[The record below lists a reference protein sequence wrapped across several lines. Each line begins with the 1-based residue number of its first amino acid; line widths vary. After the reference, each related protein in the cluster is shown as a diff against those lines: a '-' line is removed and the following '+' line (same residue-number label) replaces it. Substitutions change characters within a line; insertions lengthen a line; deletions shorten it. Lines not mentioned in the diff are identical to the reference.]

1 MDERLRAIGE
11 FMRSRGLRLTG
22 PRRRVVEKLLA
33 VKGHVAADEL
43 LELLRRDRTP
53 VSKATVYRTL
63 ALVSRSG
70 LIDGHD
76 FDRRKRLYEP
86 MIGRAHHDHLYCIA
100 CGKVIEFSEEA
111 IERLQDMVVARH
123 RFTPVYHSHKIFG
136 YCEECRDQV
145 PREEPALPRPRR
157 SGRETRSQER
167 RP

>member
-1 MDERLRAIGE
+1 MDERLRAIE
-11 FMRSRGLRLTG
+11 NFMRSRGLRLTG
-22 PRRRVVEKLLA
+22 PRRRVVEKLLS
-33 VKGHVAADEL
+33 VRGHVAADEL

-63 ALVSRSG
+63 AVVSRSG

-86 MIGRAHHDHLYCIA
+86 MVGRAHHDHLYCIA
-100 CGKVIEFSEEA
+100 CGKVIEFAEEA
-111 IERLQDMVVARH
+111 IERLQDQVVARH

-136 YCEECRDQV
+136 YCEECRD
-145 PREEPALPRPRR
+145 RRPRPKAGRSRR
-157 SGRETRSQER
+157 EIPVQER